1 VQVHERIARPEHEVA
16 ALPEGDAAPL
26 ELEP

>member
-1 VQVHERIARPEHEVA
+1 VQVHERIARPEHDVA
-16 ALPEGDAAPL
+16 ELPEGDGAPL